1 MTREVIAR
9 PTGSA
14 TRRHHGREVIMLTFI
29 IGLFIGAFLGVMCM
43 ALCVAARDDKDD

>member
-1 MTREVIAR
+1 M
-9 PTGSA
+9 
-14 TRRHHGREVIMLTFI
+14 RHGDIMVKEDIMMTFI

>member
-1 MTREVIAR
+1 MHLLVKEVN
-9 PTGSA
+9 
-14 TRRHHGREVIMLTFI
+14 IMLAFI